1 MKRRGFFS
9 LVWVALRDLFDQGT
23 SFGRLA
29 AVHVAMMAG
38 DTLVTVSLAG
48 SLFFSVS
55 PTEAKSKVL
64 AYLLLT
70 FAPFAV
76 VSPVLGPLID
86 RSVNGRRII
95 VASSGLARVFLCWM
109 MSRHLNSWLL
119 FPEAFAVLVAS
130 KLYVVTRGTLVPEM
144 ARTSQ
149 FDQSLD
155 SLDESGWPTNK
166 KSPVAAKGFAG
177 YNAQLTLLGTGAG
190 LILGIVGATVLRVL
204 GAPSV
209 LKLAAFVFLYAGV
222 ASFRLRKAS
231 TIRQRTLES
240 AWRAPTSENNHVEV
254 TWGLSAM
261 ALLRFAIGFA
271 GFLLVFGLR
280 HQHAAL
286 SWYAWALGMTGLG
299 SLIGLAIVTRFHGTR
314 DDATL
319 LAWSHIVLGLVAGI
333 LVWKPSLVGQVLL
346 SGVIG
351 LVGAVAQPS
360 FDSITQQHVPLG
372 HQGRTFAKFA
382 VRQQL
387 LWVLGAIIPVA
398 VAMEFTTGDGVI
410 AVVCL
415 TTGLVYGFGRR
426 FAR

>member
-9 LVWVALRDLFDQGT
+9 LAWVALRDLFDQNT

-29 AVHVAMMAG
+29 AVHVGMMAG

-64 AYLLLT
+64 AYLMLT

-95 VASSGLARVFLCWM
+95 VAVSGLSRVLLCWM

-144 ARTSQ
+144 ARTDQLSQ
-149 FDQSLD
+149 RTD
-155 SLDESGWPTNK
+155 SMDESGWPSTHR
-166 KSPVAAKGFAG
+166 PVTSNKGFAG
-177 YNAQLTLLGTGAG
+177 FNAQLTLLGTGAG
-190 LILGIVGATVLRVL
+190 LIMGVL
-204 GAPSV
+204 GAAILKALNAASV
-209 LKLAAFVFLYAGV
+209 LQFAALVFFFAGLASL
-222 ASFRLRKAS
+222 RLHKAS
-231 TIRQRTLES
+231 PLRQRTTGSDWEL
-240 AWRAPTSENNHVEV
+240 PHDGVDHVEV
-254 TWGLSAM
+254 SWGLSAM
-261 ALLRFAIGFA
+261 SILRFAIGFL

-280 HQHAAL
+280 HQHASL
-286 SWYAWALGMTGLG
+286 TWYAWALGMTGLG
-299 SLIGLAIVTRFHGTR
+299 SLVGLAIVTRYHGTR
-314 DDATL
+314 DDSTL
-319 LAWSHIVLGLVAGI
+319 LAWSHIVLALAAGY
-333 LVWKPSLVGQVLL
+333 LTWQPSLVGQVLL

-360 FDSITQQHVPLG
+360 FDSITQQHVTPE

-387 LWVLGAIIPVA
+387 LWVVGAIIPVA
-398 VAMEFTTGDGVI
+398 IAMEFTIGDGVI
-410 AVVCL
+410 AGICL
-415 TTGLVYGFGRR
+415 TTGLVYGLGRR